1 MKTPPDILDK
11 FEKATQG
18 VDYGTI
24 TLSLFI
30 KHGRPRYVIAREES
44 YIPTDESSLNA
55 DSCVNEEHKDNIK
68 HGGHCGIGF
77 PYVN

>member
-30 KHGRPRYVIAREES
+30 KHGRARYVIAREES
-44 YIPTDESSLNA
+44 YIPTDESSVAA
-55 DSCVNEEHKDNIK
+55 DSCVKRNNKI
-68 HGGHCGIGF
+68 I
-77 PYVN
+77 